1 MDAHGGIEEDDQKL
15 LQSALSDAF
24 NVPPLATE
32 RVESAPAP
40 QPKVATEEPP
50 ADTSSSSSDDDA
62 WKHEYESQVETWRE
76 QSALARERAEKE
88 RARWEAL
95 RATEQQDLARRGL
108 EQKQPLAEAPSA
120 TFTSSSDSPSPADS
134 RDLVAG
140 ESQKQA
146 APLAAPPSGLAHAS
160 VASRTDNP
168 EKWEDI
174 PSSLTSSFPSM
185 SFPEH
190 TETPSPTSKPQP
202 EATKINPPSAT
213 VSVFDTSLSTQ
224 TRAKALFA
232 AVAIN
237 LLLPFVNGVML
248 GFGEIFAKNVVLQWF
263 GWNKPARTGRVATT
277 VGLGLPK
284 PFDISPRK
292 DQSGG
297 K

>member
-24 NVPPLATE
+24 DVPPLATE

-50 ADTSSSSSDDDA
+50 SDTSSSSSDNDA

-88 RARWEAL
+88 RVRWEAL
-95 RATEQQDLARRGL
+95 RATEQQARRGL
-108 EQKQPLAEAPSA
+108 EQKQPLAEAPSV
-120 TFTSSSDSPSPADS
+120 TFTASSESPSPADS

-140 ESQKQA
+140 ESQKQG

-174 PSSLTSSFPSM
+174 PSSLTSSLPSM

-213 VSVFDTSLSTQ
+213 VSVFDASLSTQ

-263 GWNKPARTGRVATT
+263 GWSKPARTGRVATA
-277 VGLGLPK
+277 VGLGFPK

-292 DQSGG
+292 DQFGG